1 MRVINLIGEIDDKL
15 IKEVLEEIFKIEQ
28 EDNKILEDNKK

>member
-15 IKEVLEEIFKIEQ
+15 TKEVLEQIFKIEQ
-28 EDNKILEDNKK
+28 EDKK